1 MSNIPYESA
10 VPGAGKFY
18 RFQRALPGGRASL
31 ALWGFIAGIGALD
44 YTWAT
49 QQAIGIDPAQI
60 DARIRLGLIILA
72 FVIGLRVLPF
82 RQLASVADR
91 LAVLATTILRVSL
104 FTGVA
109 GVLSYLAMTTN
120 APLADALFLA
130 ADRALGVNYESW
142 HAFVVSHSM
151 LEVAL
156 GYAYAGTLFAVVA
169 SLAYFPL
176 TGQFAS
182 SERFQWALAISAVTA
197 IAISAVMPAF
207 GPWHDFGLAQPEG
220 FADML
225 ALRAG
230 SMRQIGAVAGI
241 ISFPSFHT
249 SLGVLI
255 MYYLWTS
262 RRLRWPAL
270 LINIPMLV
278 SVWTQGNHYFVDSLG
293 GIAVAAM
300 AIWIARAIVAVPV
313 DELR

>member
-31 ALWGFIAGIGALD
+31 ALWGFIAAIGALD

-176 TGQFAS
+176 TGHFAS
-182 SERFQWALAISAVTA
+182 SERFQWALAISAVRA
-197 IAISAVMPAF
+197 IAVSPVMPAV
-207 GPWHDFGLAQPEG
+207 GAWH
-220 FADML
+220 
-225 ALRAG
+225 
-230 SMRQIGAVAGI
+230 
-241 ISFPSFHT
+241 
-249 SLGVLI
+249 
-255 MYYLWTS
+255 
-262 RRLRWPAL
+262 
-270 LINIPMLV
+270 
-278 SVWTQGNHYFVDSLG
+278 
-293 GIAVAAM
+293 
-300 AIWIARAIVAVPV
+300 
-313 DELR
+313 